1 MPSKRVAALME
12 RFYGQQTNGTIEF
25 RDLITAQLKP
35 DHIVLDLGCGTGR
48 EEMDFRDQCEL
59 VVGCDYTDA
68 VSRNQHV
75 SARLRGDAYELPFA
89 DEVFDAVIM
98 DFVLEHLEFGDKAA
112 AEISRVLKFAGSLFF
127 RTPNSY
133 HYVTL
138 ISRLTPHSFHERVV
152 RKLAGSAEA
161 ESFQTFYRLNTR
173 HDVRQVF
180 SRAGLDPAEIRM
192 VEKEPYYL
200 SFAAPAFLLGCCYER
215 VVNKFESLSGM
226 RSNIFGYLRKVH
238 SAQNRN

>member
-1 MPSKRVAALME
+1 MPSKRVAALMD
-12 RFYGQQTNGTIEF
+12 RFYGEQRNGTIEF
-25 RDLITAQLKP
+25 RDLIAAQLE
-35 DHIVLDLGCGTGR
+35 DHHLVLDLGCGVGR
-48 EEMDFRDQCEL
+48 EETDFRHLCEF

-75 SARLRGDAYELPFA
+75 SARLRADAYHLPFE

-98 DFVLEHLEFGDKAA
+98 DFVLEHLEFAQQGAS
-112 AEISRVLKFAGSLFF
+112 EISRVLKRGGSLFF

-133 HYVTL
+133 HYVAL
-138 ISRLTPHSFHERVV
+138 ISRLTPHSFHQRVV
-152 RKLAGSAEA
+152 RRLADSEDAMP
-161 ESFQTFYRLNTR
+161 FKTFYRLNTR

-180 SRAGLDPAEIRM
+180 ACAGLEPTEIRM

-215 VVNKFESLSGM
+215 LVNKFESLSGM

-238 SAQNRN
+238 PAEN